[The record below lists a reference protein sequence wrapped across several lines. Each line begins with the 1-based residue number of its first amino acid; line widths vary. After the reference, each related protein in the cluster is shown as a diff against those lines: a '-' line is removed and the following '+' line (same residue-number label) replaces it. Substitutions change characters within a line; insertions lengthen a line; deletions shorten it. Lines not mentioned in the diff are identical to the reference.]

1 MATQRPQPVI
11 LDGGLATQL
20 EAQGHDIDNPLW
32 SAAMLVSNPG
42 AIVDAH
48 LAYLAAGAE
57 VVTSASYQASRA
69 GLHQLGYDAAEAD
82 GLIASSVRLA
92 QDAVDRHRANG
103 GHAAKV
109 AASVGPYGAVL
120 HDGSEYTGDYGVPA
134 GILQRF
140 HVPRLEVLDGSGADL
155 LAVETIPAALEA
167 QVLAELLAQCRTPA
181 WVSFCCRDGASLSD
195 GSPVAEAAARFAN
208 HPTVFGVGINCTA
221 PGYVLPLIG
230 ELRRAAPDKA
240 VVVYPNSGESWSA
253 DGNRWSGGAQGAG
266 FADAA
271 AEWFDAGATHI
282 GGCCRVGPQKISEL
296 RARWPLQA
304 GMPGA
309 GC

>member
-1 MATQRPQPVI
+1 MDSDRPQPVI

-32 SAAMLVSNPG
+32 SAALLVSNPG

-57 VVTSASYQASRA
+57 VVTTASYQASRA
-69 GLHQLGYDAAEAD
+69 GLNQLGYAAAKAD
-82 GLIASSVRLA
+82 RLIASSLRLA
-92 QDAVDRHRANG
+92 RDAVDRHRADG

-134 GILQRF
+134 GILRQF
-140 HVPRLEVLDGSGADL
+140 HVPRLEVLDGAGADL
-155 LAVETIPAALEA
+155 LAVETIPSALEVD
-167 QVLAELLAQCRTPA
+167 VLAALLAQCRTPA
-181 WVSFCCRDGASLSD
+181 WVSFCCRNGASLSD
-195 GSPVAEAAARFAN
+195 GSPVAEAAAKFAK

-221 PGYVLPLIG
+221 PQFVLPLIA
-230 ELRRAAPDKA
+230 ELRGAAPDKA
-240 VVVYPNSGESWSA
+240 IVVYPNSGETWSA
-253 DGNRWSGGAQGAG
+253 DGNRWSGDTQGGG

-271 AEWFDAGATHI
+271 AGWFGAGATHI
-282 GGCCRVGPQKISEL
+282 GGCCRVGPGKIAEL
-296 RARWPLQA
+296 RARWPLGPERPA
-304 GMPGA
+304 S
-309 GC
+309 